1 MMANEQAFVI
11 AEDLSVRLGHK
22 IILENI
28 NFTIQP
34 GEFIGIIGP
43 NGAGKTTL
51 LRSLR
56 GLCPLLTGSVKV
68 NHQPV
73 TSMTDKQLARM
84 MAYMQQDVNI
94 SFGFTALE
102 VVLAGR
108 YPYLEWWQNE
118 REEDRQ
124 LARKYM
130 EFTGVTALAD
140 KSVQRV
146 SGGERQRILLAKVL
160 AQETPLILLDE
171 PTANLDLVYQEEIF
185 RYCQA
190 VCHQGKTAL
199 IVAHDIKL
207 AAKFCSRL
215 ILVAGKQIMAD
226 GKPEEVITVPNLKK
240 SYGLQAAVFTNPVTG
255 HLDIHTYDSSAEIDT
270 SQIVHV
276 LGGGDSSGAVIRML
290 YEKAY
295 RLSGGVFQH
304 GDSDT
309 VVARAFAVDVLTG
322 PAFCPIDEAL
332 GQQNRT
338 KIAAADWTVLGN
350 LCYGE
355 QNLDN
360 LKAAF
365 EARRLIILEDS
376 PIGERD
382 FTGGEATNL
391 YSQLLA
397 KPEVTVMTT
406 PEFAAWLN
414 RLSREKERLV
424 DEEKQDQNAGTES
437 YRTM

>member
-1 MMANEQAFVI
+1 MMSHSALIVVEN
-11 AEDLSVRLGHK
+11 LSVRLGHK
-22 IILENI
+22 VILKDI
-28 NFTIQP
+28 HLTVRP

-56 GLCPLLTGSVKV
+56 GLCPVISGSITVKG
-68 NHQPV
+68 QSV

-84 MAYMQQDVNI
+84 IAYMQQDVNI

-118 REEDRQ
+118 SEEDYE

-130 EFTGVTALAD
+130 KFTGVEKLAD
-140 KSVQRV
+140 KSVQQV

-185 RYCQA
+185 RYCQTL
-190 VCHQGKTAL
+190 CRQGKAAL
-199 IVAHDIKL
+199 LVAHDIKL

-215 ILVAGKQIMAD
+215 ILIADTQIVAD
-226 GKPEEVITVPNLKK
+226 GEPAQVITVDNLRK
-240 SYGLQAAVFTNPVTG
+240 SYGLHSAVFTNEVTG
-255 HLDIHTYDSSAEIDT
+255 HLDIHTYDCSAEIVEQQT
-270 SQIVHV
+270 VHV
-276 LGGGDSSGAVIRML
+276 IGGGASAGSIIRNL

-295 RLSGGVFQH
+295 TLSGGVFH
-304 GDSDT
+304 YGDMD
-309 VVARAFAVDVLTG
+309 ADIAQAFAVDYLAE
-322 PAFCPIDEAL
+322 PAFCAISETL

-338 KIAAADWTVLGN
+338 KIDAADWTVLCN
-350 LCYGE
+350 LCYGS

-360 LKAAF
+360 LQAAF
-365 EARRLIILEDS
+365 TARKLIVIEDT
-376 PIGERD
+376 PIEERD
-382 FTGGEATNL
+382 FTGGEAAVL
-391 YSQLLA
+391 YKQLVSM
-397 KPEVTVMTT
+397 PQTVVMTT
-406 PEFAAWLN
+406 ADLMAVTGSIP
-414 RLSREKERLV
+414 K
-424 DEEKQDQNAGTES
+424 G
-437 YRTM
+437 